1 MFFYSFIDPYL
12 IADQKIKFSDDFNE
26 ISNRD
31 DFQPMFPTEVIP
43 DEDAQNVNSG
53 PQDVLIDL
61 NLGSESDVGG
71 IAIPMSY
78 QNDQF
83 FQSLNFSDASQNG
96 ITTASD
102 FEFTPGSRVRRET
115 STKIPKSSQYRS
127 DGASKTLIDDFFT
140 APKIDVISENHQE
153 NSKNLKSSGAHY
165 NILAGSSDGYGKTI
179 GEPQSSMITEKFLTN
194 DENLNILQRT
204 ENSKQAGNKIGT
216 SITFTQE
223 DSKLEDRNFLPPPL
237 TPHPKVAQKISLEK
251 SSQENSSGSFTETSE
266 NLQNNSIRTGRSSDY
281 SNLESENT
289 KNDQGSDCWDPQ
301 NQSASFNQPPLT
313 PHPKVSYSLETEQ
326 NFFTSKKRSDEKTS
340 DFENTLSKPVNIET
354 NRKSSNTMKSSVEFV
369 KESTLE
375 NKGLLENS
383 PRIAVTKMIF
393 AEKQKIIEN
402 WVSQLS
408 TEKEFKLLTFEAY
421 HRWLKQNKG

>member
-1 MFFYSFIDPYL
+1 MFFHSFIDPNL

-31 DFQPMFPTEVIP
+31 DFQPMFPTEMIP
-43 DEDAQNVNSG
+43 DVDAQNVNSG
-53 PQDVLIDL
+53 SQDVLIDL
-61 NLGSESDVGG
+61 NLGSENHVGA
-71 IAIPMSY
+71 IAIPMSN

-102 FEFTPGSRVRRET
+102 FEFKPGSRVRRQT
-115 STKIPKSSQYRS
+115 STKIPKSPPNRS

-153 NSKNLKSSGAHY
+153 NSKNLKSAGAHY

-179 GEPQSSMITEKFLTN
+179 GEPQSRMITEKSFVN
-194 DENLNILQRT
+194 NENLNVLQRT
-204 ENSKQAGNKIGT
+204 ENSNQAGNKIGT

-223 DSKLEDRNFLPPPL
+223 VSKLDDRNFLPSPL
-237 TPHPKVAQKISLEK
+237 TPHPKVARKISLEK
-251 SSQENSSGSFTETSE
+251 SSQESSSGSFTKTSE
-266 NLQNNSIRTGRSSDY
+266 NLQNNSIRIERSSDY
-281 SNLESENT
+281 SNFESENT
-289 KNDQGSDCWDPQ
+289 KKDQRSHCRDTQ
-301 NQSASFNQPPLT
+301 NQSESFNQPPLT

-326 NFFTSKKRSDEKTS
+326 NFFTSKQRNDEKTS
-340 DFENTLSKPVNIET
+340 DFEISQSKPVHIET
-354 NRKSSNTMKSSVEFV
+354 NRKSSNTIKSSVEFV
-369 KESTLE
+369 EESPSE
-375 NKGLLENS
+375 NKRLLENS
-383 PRIAVTKMIF
+383 PRIDVTKMIF

-408 TEKEFKLLTFEAY
+408 SEKEFKLLTFEAY

>member
-1 MFFYSFIDPYL
+1 MFFHSFIDPNL

-31 DFQPMFPTEVIP
+31 DFQPMFPTEMIP
-43 DEDAQNVNSG
+43 DVDAQNVNSG
-53 PQDVLIDL
+53 SQDVLIDL
-61 NLGSESDVGG
+61 NLGPENDVGA
-71 IAIPMSY
+71 IAIPMSN
-78 QNDQF
+78 QNGQF

-115 STKIPKSSQYRS
+115 PSKIPQSSQNRS
-127 DGASKTLIDDFFT
+127 DGASQTLIDEFFT
-140 APKIDVISENHQE
+140 APKTAAISENHQE
-153 NSKNLKSSGAHY
+153 NSTNLKSAGAHY
-165 NILAGSSDGYGKTI
+165 NILAGSSDGYDKTI
-179 GEPQSSMITEKFLTN
+179 GEPQSSIITKKSLIN
-194 DENLNILQRT
+194 NENLKILQTT
-204 ENSKQAGNKIGT
+204 ENSKQTGNKIGT

-251 SSQENSSGSFTETSE
+251 SSQESSSGSFTKTSE
-266 NLQNNSIRTGRSSDY
+266 NLQNNSIRIQDS
-281 SNLESENT
+281 
-289 KNDQGSDCWDPQ
+289 Q
-301 NQSASFNQPPLT
+301 NQSESFNQPPLT

-326 NFFTSKKRSDEKTS
+326 NFFTSKNQSDEKTS
-340 DFENTLSKPVNIET
+340 DFKNTLSKPVNIET

-393 AEKQKIIEN
+393 SEKQKIIEN